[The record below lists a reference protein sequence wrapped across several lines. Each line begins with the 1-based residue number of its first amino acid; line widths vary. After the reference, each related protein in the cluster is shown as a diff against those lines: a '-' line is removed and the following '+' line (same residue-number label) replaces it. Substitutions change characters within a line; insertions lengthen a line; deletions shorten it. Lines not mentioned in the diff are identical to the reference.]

1 MRHHLINWDEV
12 YAVHVHLQE
21 VRLDVQH
28 TRWRAAKM
36 RHTARL
42 LRLQRRM
49 PGANSLTLA
58 VSAVVL
64 AQRGLWTE
72 APLQP
77 PSSAPPSASLI

>member
-1 MRHHLINWDEV
+1 MRNHLINSDEV
-12 YAVHVHLQE
+12 YAVHVRLQE
-21 VRLDVQH
+21 VRLEVQR
-28 TRWRAAKM
+28 TRWQAAQI

-58 VSAVVL
+58 LSAVIL